1 MPLGEPAGRAR
12 AVGQRAEQSMAVTPG
27 QVQSSGNYKPK
38 DRDFVQTREG
48 MLFCVTGYLH
58 PPDRYTAYL
67 KYSPDP
73 DGKWR
78 NGQTGY
84 RRELAYYHVSTVA
97 ETIRYLEAHY
107 PHYVSDCPVRDIRF
121 SMVPIGY
128 VARYFRPQERL
139 QEILSD
145 PRDSLE
151 DEACALVAHLA
162 SVAGLSPEHLG
173 VTGSLLTNTHNP
185 AFSDIDLLV
194 YGQAN
199 AARLKDRLGPEG
211 TAEFRRPPAEKLARW
226 CERMA
231 RQHPLSLEEA
241 AYLAQRRWNYGYFG
255 PRYASIHATRQDDEI
270 SEQYGDRVYRGQ
282 GAARL
287 RAVLL
292 DVSESMFLPATYR
305 VEGVEVLDGDPA
317 AAGVREIVS
326 YEGLYC
332 DIADTGAV
340 VEAYGKLEAVNGV
353 PNRLV
358 IGTMRPAGGFIK
370 PLLGM
375 GS

>member
-1 MPLGEPAGRAR
+1 
-12 AVGQRAEQSMAVTPG
+12 MAATAT
-27 QVQSSGNYKPK
+27 QVQSRANRKPK

-78 NGQTGY
+78 NGQTAY

-97 ETIRYLEAHY
+97 ETVRYLEANY
-107 PHYVSDCPVRDIRF
+107 PHYVSDCPVRGIRF
-121 SMVPIGY
+121 SMVPHGY

-139 QEILSD
+139 QEILID

-151 DEACALVAHLA
+151 EETCALVAYLT
-162 SVAGLSPEHLG
+162 SLTGLSSEHLG
-173 VTGSLLTNTHNP
+173 VTGSLLTSSHNP

-194 YGQAN
+194 YGQGN
-199 AARLKDRLGPEG
+199 AARLKGRLGPEG
-211 TAEFRRPPAEKLARW
+211 TPEFLRPAPERLARW
-226 CERMA
+226 CEQVA
-231 RQHPLSLEEA
+231 RRHPLSIEEA

-255 PRYASIHATRQDDEI
+255 PRYVSIHATRQDHEI
-270 SEQYGDRVYRGQ
+270 NEQYGDRIYRGQ
-282 GAARL
+282 GAAHL
-287 RAVLL
+287 RALL
-292 DVSESMFLPATYR
+292 SDVSESVFLPAIYR
-305 VEGVEVLDGDPA
+305 VEGVEVLEGDPA
-317 AAGVREIVS
+317 AAGVGEIVS

-340 VEAYGKLEAVNGV
+340 VEAFGKLEAVNGV

-370 PLLGM
+370 PLPGM
-375 GS
+375 GG